1 MKIIYG
7 QYGNEK
13 FYARAEG
20 EKVYPVKGL
29 PYDGICEDGRVLNA
43 KDVTLLAPCRP
54 GKIVAVGLNY
64 LDHIKEMND
73 PMPDE
78 PVIFLKPPSAVIG
91 PNDAIVLPKRAE
103 RVDFEAELAAVI
115 GKKCRNVSIGR
126 CRQRHLRL
134 HLLKRRLRPRFAEG
148 GRTVGQS

>member
-20 EKVYPVKGL
+20 EKVYPIKGL

-64 LDHIKEMND
+64 L
-73 PMPDE
+73 
-78 PVIFLKPPSAVIG
+78 
-91 PNDAIVLPKRAE
+91 
-103 RVDFEAELAAVI
+103 
-115 GKKCRNVSIGR
+115 
-126 CRQRHLRL
+126 
-134 HLLKRRLRPRFAEG
+134 KRRLRPRFAEG
-148 GRTVGQS
+148 GWAVGQS